1 MGLGPCLPGLAEIL
15 ERGDAK
21 QHAYDGERPEMCGI
35 AQVEQPLAER
45 ALRAPLAVI
54 QKDEGDGHEL
64 RPVRVE
70 AQGHLPL
77 YGTCRARVEDRCV
90 EAG

>member
-1 MGLGPCLPGLAEIL
+1 MSGLVGRL

-21 QHAYDGERPEMCGI
+21 QHAYDGERPEVCGI

-45 ALRAPLAVI
+45 VLRAALAVI

-70 AQGHLPL
+70 AQGHLPV